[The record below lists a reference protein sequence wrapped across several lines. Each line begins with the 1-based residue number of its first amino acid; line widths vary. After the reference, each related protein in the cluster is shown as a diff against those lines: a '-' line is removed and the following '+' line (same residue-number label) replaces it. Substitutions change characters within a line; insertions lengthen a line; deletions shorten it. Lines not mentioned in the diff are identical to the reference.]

1 MDSILQQITDWLKE
15 MLVEAIMGN
24 LSGLFDSVN
33 NQVGEIASDVGM
45 TPANFSP
52 GVFAMIRNISEN
64 VIIPTLFETR
74 QSLCERLRIWLGTS
88 YNNKGG
94 EIFCEGR

>member
-33 NQVGEIASDVGM
+33 NQVGEIASDDQPCFLCGYRIQS
-45 TPANFSP
+45 TSG
-52 GVFAMIRNISEN
+52 GV
-64 VIIPTLFETR
+64 
-74 QSLCERLRIWLGTS
+74 
-88 YNNKGG
+88 
-94 EIFCEGR
+94 

>member
-33 NQVGEIASDVGM
+33 NQVGEIAYVHLWS
-45 TPANFSP
+45 
-52 GVFAMIRNISEN
+52 
-64 VIIPTLFETR
+64 
-74 QSLCERLRIWLGTS
+74 
-88 YNNKGG
+88 
-94 EIFCEGR
+94 